1 MSCCSN
7 SRRHAR
13 SAAKQRFFKTKE
25 KNKRKKE
32 RKKNDP
38 GIICPWKSRRS
49 GVPLHTWSGVS
60 DTLFLFS
67 WLTCAL
73 LTYGCRSSVSGLLV
87 GYYYRIVTCN
97 NAKPTH
103 QTFTQLNRSESVLA
117 TKQHLRFYFYSKMI
131 GTHICR
137 FVTRVASRRLCQ
149 SYFESVLFKRTKK
162 RSRTMVNNL
171 QSFWDLGRSRIG
183 PSRNETIT
191 DISIRLYYSGCSN
204 QR

>member
-1 MSCCSN
+1 MNFRYQAHFHSHDSTKIPKEKNNDKRSTIKLTRSIYTLADEQQNRREKVNEKMKERRVMLFKFTQACSFGGE
-7 SRRHAR
+7 
-13 SAAKQRFFKTKE
+13 AKILQNKR

-73 LTYGCRSSVSGLLV
+73 LTYGCSSSVSGLLV

-103 QTFTQLNRSESVLA
+103 QTFT
-117 TKQHLRFYFYSKMI
+117 
-131 GTHICR
+131 
-137 FVTRVASRRLCQ
+137 
-149 SYFESVLFKRTKK
+149 
-162 RSRTMVNNL
+162 
-171 QSFWDLGRSRIG
+171 
-183 PSRNETIT
+183 
-191 DISIRLYYSGCSN
+191 
-204 QR
+204 